1 VASRAVSSQWN
12 LRKGISKYNKR
23 VCQYIIALVFMLLQR
38 RINGMWDKI
47 IIDMILAF
55 YYLTCSSNGAVAQLG
70 ERLNGI
76 QEARGST
83 PLSST
88 RR

>member
-1 VASRAVSSQWN
+1 
-12 LRKGISKYNKR
+12 
-23 VCQYIIALVFMLLQR
+23 MLLRR

-47 IIDMILAF
+47 IIDMISAF

-88 RR
+88 RKQFETIQDNKKPSVTTAGFLLLSF